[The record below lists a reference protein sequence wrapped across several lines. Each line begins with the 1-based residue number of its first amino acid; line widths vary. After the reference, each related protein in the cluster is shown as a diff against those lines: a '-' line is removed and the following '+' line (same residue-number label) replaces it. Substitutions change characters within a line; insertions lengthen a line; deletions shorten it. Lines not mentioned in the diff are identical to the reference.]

1 MDNQI
6 AEINTRLS
14 ILESQQEVT
23 EKRVDNIEKVTE
35 AIHEMATNVGVMANE
50 MVHMKDDISNIN
62 KNINKYHNDEDAK
75 KLVFNAKNA
84 IVIGIIGALVTAFMA
99 LILK

>member
-6 AEINTRLS
+6 AEINTRLG
-14 ILESQQEVT
+14 ILENQQEVT

-62 KNINKYHNDEDAK
+62 KNINKYHNDEDTK

-84 IVIGIIGALVTAFMA
+84 ILVGVVGALVTAFMA